1 MKCPNCGKEANN
13 SIDVCAFC
21 GAPMKKSRRKT
32 NLVVIIVIVAM
43 VLAGLALFVLL
54 RPGAGGGT
62 RSVITPDFESRMRQ
76 AQENMSK
83 LESMH
88 MEMSMDVT
96 MELSVLGQTQPM
108 DMRVYYTMDTQN
120 EPARTKL
127 VITTSSMGQ
136 SQEQVMYTDESG
148 MIYMQLD
155 GRSWQRQSAQGN
167 SQANEMQPDQMLQL
181 FLNSAGSFRETG
193 SETINGSKATVYSG
207 VLGGDYVKQVL
218 ETTGLGSTLGE
229 ALGTGDAGNL
239 FDNLGEIPMT
249 VAIDDESGLVV
260 RYTMDMAQVMENL
273 MKNLFNSML
282 TSQGLNGV
290 EIEIKVSNCMATATL
305 SQFNS
310 VPEIVIPA
318 EAKG

>member
-1 MKCPNCGKEANN
+1 
-13 SIDVCAFC
+13 
-21 GAPMKKSRRKT
+21 MKKMNRF
-32 NLVVIIVIVAM
+32 
-43 VLAGLALFVLL
+43 LALAMALVMLL
-54 RPGAGGGT
+54 ALCACGEGGT

-148 MIYMQLD
+148 MIYMQID
-155 GRSWQRQSAQGN
+155 GRSWQRQSAQGS

>member
-1 MKCPNCGKEANN
+1 
-13 SIDVCAFC
+13 
-21 GAPMKKSRRKT
+21 MKKMNRF
-32 NLVVIIVIVAM
+32 
-43 VLAGLALFVLL
+43 LALAMALVMLL
-54 RPGAGGGT
+54 ALCACGEGGT

-155 GRSWQRQSAQGN
+155 GRSWQRQASQGS

-218 ETTGLGSTLGE
+218 ETTGLGSTLGD

-249 VAIDDESGLVV
+249 VDIDDESGLVV

>member
-1 MKCPNCGKEANN
+1 
-13 SIDVCAFC
+13 
-21 GAPMKKSRRKT
+21 MKKMNRF
-32 NLVVIIVIVAM
+32 
-43 VLAGLALFVLL
+43 LALAMALVMLL
-54 RPGAGGGT
+54 ALCACGEGGT

-88 MEMSMDVT
+88 MEMRMDVT

-148 MIYMQLD
+148 MIYMQID

-207 VLGGDYVKQVL
+207 VLGGDYVKQVR

>member
-1 MKCPNCGKEANN
+1 
-13 SIDVCAFC
+13 
-21 GAPMKKSRRKT
+21 MKKMNRF
-32 NLVVIIVIVAM
+32 
-43 VLAGLALFVLL
+43 LALAMALVMLL
-54 RPGAGGGT
+54 ALCACGEGGT

-76 AQENMSK
+76 TQENMSK

-148 MIYMQLD
+148 MIYMQID

-181 FLNSAGSFRETG
+181 FLNSAGSFRATG

-207 VLGGDYVKQVL
+207 VLSGEYVEEVL
-218 ETTGLGSTLGE
+218 KTTGMDSSLGSL
-229 ALGTGDAGNL
+229 LGTEDLGDA
-239 FDNLGEIPMT
+239 FKDLGEIPMT
-249 VAIDDESGLVV
+249 IAIDDASGLVV
-260 RYTMDMAQVMENL
+260 RYTLDMAQVMENL
-273 MKNLFNSML
+273 MKNLFTSIL
-282 TSQGLNGV
+282 ASQGMSGIN
-290 EIEIKVSNCMATATL
+290 IEVKLDKCMCTATL

-310 VPEIVIPA
+310 VPEIVIPD

>member
-1 MKCPNCGKEANN
+1 
-13 SIDVCAFC
+13 
-21 GAPMKKSRRKT
+21 MKKMNRF
-32 NLVVIIVIVAM
+32 
-43 VLAGLALFVLL
+43 LALAMALVLL
-54 RPGAGGGT
+54 LALCACGEGGT
-62 RSVITPDFESRMRQ
+62 RSVSTPDFESRMRQ

-148 MIYMQLD
+148 MIYMQID

>member
-1 MKCPNCGKEANN
+1 
-13 SIDVCAFC
+13 
-21 GAPMKKSRRKT
+21 MKKMNRF
-32 NLVVIIVIVAM
+32 
-43 VLAGLALFVLL
+43 LALAMALVMLL
-54 RPGAGGGT
+54 ALCACGEGGT
-62 RSVITPDFESRMRQ
+62 RSISPPDFETRMRQ
-76 AQENMSK
+76 AQENMAK

-88 MEMSMDVT
+88 MEMSMD
-96 MELSVLGQTQPM
+96 MSLEMSVLGQTQPM

-127 VITTSSMGQ
+127 VITISSMGQ

-155 GRSWQRQSAQGN
+155 GRSWQRQSAQGS

-290 EIEIKVSNCMATATL
+290 EIEIKISNCMATATL

>member
-1 MKCPNCGKEANN
+1 
-13 SIDVCAFC
+13 
-21 GAPMKKSRRKT
+21 MKKMNRF
-32 NLVVIIVIVAM
+32 
-43 VLAGLALFVLL
+43 LALAMALVMLL
-54 RPGAGGGT
+54 ALCACGEGGT
-62 RSVITPDFESRMRQ
+62 RSISTPDFETRMRQ
-76 AQENMSK
+76 AQENMAK

-88 MEMSMDVT
+88 MEMSMDMS

-148 MIYMQLD
+148 MIYMQID

>member
-1 MKCPNCGKEANN
+1 
-13 SIDVCAFC
+13 
-21 GAPMKKSRRKT
+21 MKKMNRF
-32 NLVVIIVIVAM
+32 
-43 VLAGLALFVLL
+43 LALAMALVMLL
-54 RPGAGGGT
+54 ALCACGEGGT

-148 MIYMQLD
+148 MIYMQID
-155 GRSWQRQSAQGN
+155 GRSWQRQSAQGS

-260 RYTMDMAQVMENL
+260 RYTMDMAVVMENL
-273 MKNLFNSML
+273 MKNLFDSL
-282 TSQGLNGV
+282 LESQGMSGV
-290 EIEIKVSNCMATATL
+290 KIEIKIGNCLATATL

>member
-1 MKCPNCGKEANN
+1 
-13 SIDVCAFC
+13 
-21 GAPMKKSRRKT
+21 MKKMNRF
-32 NLVVIIVIVAM
+32 
-43 VLAGLALFVLL
+43 LALAMALVMLL
-54 RPGAGGGT
+54 ALCACGEGGT

-88 MEMSMDVT
+88 MEMSMD
-96 MELSVLGQTQPM
+96 MSLELSVLGQTQPM
-108 DMRVYYTMDTQN
+108 DKRVYYTMDTQN

-155 GRSWQRQSAQGN
+155 GRSWQRQSAQGS

-290 EIEIKVSNCMATATL
+290 EIDVKISNCMATATL

>member
-1 MKCPNCGKEANN
+1 
-13 SIDVCAFC
+13 
-21 GAPMKKSRRKT
+21 MKKMNRF
-32 NLVVIIVIVAM
+32 
-43 VLAGLALFVLL
+43 LALAMALVMLL
-54 RPGAGGGT
+54 ALCACGEGGT

-148 MIYMQLD
+148 MIYMQID

-282 TSQGLNGV
+282 SSQGLNGV
-290 EIEIKVSNCMATATL
+290 EIDVKISNCMATATL

>member
-1 MKCPNCGKEANN
+1 
-13 SIDVCAFC
+13 
-21 GAPMKKSRRKT
+21 MKKMNRF
-32 NLVVIIVIVAM
+32 
-43 VLAGLALFVLL
+43 LALAMALVMLL
-54 RPGAGGGT
+54 ALCACGEGGT
-62 RSVITPDFESRMRQ
+62 RSVVTPDFESRMRQ

-155 GRSWQRQSAQGN
+155 GRSWQRQSAQGS

>member
-1 MKCPNCGKEANN
+1 
-13 SIDVCAFC
+13 
-21 GAPMKKSRRKT
+21 MKKMNRF
-32 NLVVIIVIVAM
+32 
-43 VLAGLALFVLL
+43 LALAMALVMLL
-54 RPGAGGGT
+54 ALCACGEGGT

-290 EIEIKVSNCMATATL
+290 EIEIKISNCMATATL

>member
-1 MKCPNCGKEANN
+1 
-13 SIDVCAFC
+13 
-21 GAPMKKSRRKT
+21 MKKMSRF
-32 NLVVIIVIVAM
+32 
-43 VLAGLALFVLL
+43 LALAMALVMLL
-54 RPGAGGGT
+54 ALCACGEGGT

>member
-1 MKCPNCGKEANN
+1 
-13 SIDVCAFC
+13 
-21 GAPMKKSRRKT
+21 MKKMNRF
-32 NLVVIIVIVAM
+32 
-43 VLAGLALFVLL
+43 LALAMALVMLL
-54 RPGAGGGT
+54 ALCACGEGGT

-148 MIYMQLD
+148 MIYMQID

>member
-1 MKCPNCGKEANN
+1 
-13 SIDVCAFC
+13 
-21 GAPMKKSRRKT
+21 
-32 NLVVIIVIVAM
+32 
-43 VLAGLALFVLL
+43 
-54 RPGAGGGT
+54 
-62 RSVITPDFESRMRQ
+62 
-76 AQENMSK
+76 
-83 LESMH
+83 
-88 MEMSMDVT
+88 MDVT

-148 MIYMQLD
+148 MIYMQID
-155 GRSWQRQSAQGN
+155 GRSWQRQASQGN

-290 EIEIKVSNCMATATL
+290 EIDVKISNCMATATL

>member
-1 MKCPNCGKEANN
+1 
-13 SIDVCAFC
+13 
-21 GAPMKKSRRKT
+21 MKKMNRF
-32 NLVVIIVIVAM
+32 
-43 VLAGLALFVLL
+43 LALAMALVMLL
-54 RPGAGGGT
+54 ALCACGEGGT
-62 RSVITPDFESRMRQ
+62 RSISTPDFESRMRQ
-76 AQENMSK
+76 AQENMAK

-88 MEMSMDVT
+88 MEMSMDMS

-148 MIYMQLD
+148 TIYMQID

-290 EIEIKVSNCMATATL
+290 EIEIKISNCMATATL

>member
-1 MKCPNCGKEANN
+1 
-13 SIDVCAFC
+13 
-21 GAPMKKSRRKT
+21 MKKMNRF
-32 NLVVIIVIVAM
+32 
-43 VLAGLALFVLL
+43 LALAMALVMLL
-54 RPGAGGGT
+54 ALCACGEGGT

-76 AQENMSK
+76 AQENMAK

-88 MEMSMDVT
+88 MEMSRDVT

-148 MIYMQLD
+148 MIYMQID

>member
-1 MKCPNCGKEANN
+1 
-13 SIDVCAFC
+13 
-21 GAPMKKSRRKT
+21 MKKMNRF
-32 NLVVIIVIVAM
+32 
-43 VLAGLALFVLL
+43 LALAMALVMLL
-54 RPGAGGGT
+54 ALCACGEGGT
-62 RSVITPDFESRMRQ
+62 RSVSTPDFESRMRQ
-76 AQENMSK
+76 AQENMAK

-88 MEMSMDVT
+88 MEMSMDMS

-148 MIYMQLD
+148 TIYMQID

-290 EIEIKVSNCMATATL
+290 EIEIKISNCMATATL

>member
-1 MKCPNCGKEANN
+1 
-13 SIDVCAFC
+13 
-21 GAPMKKSRRKT
+21 MKKMNRF
-32 NLVVIIVIVAM
+32 
-43 VLAGLALFVLL
+43 LALAMALVMLL
-54 RPGAGGGT
+54 ALCACGEGGT

-76 AQENMSK
+76 AQENMAK

-108 DMRVYYTMDTQN
+108 DMRVYYAMDTQN

-127 VITTSSMGQ
+127 VITISSMGQ

-155 GRSWQRQSAQGN
+155 GRSWQRQSAQGS

-290 EIEIKVSNCMATATL
+290 EIDVKISNCMATATL

>member
-1 MKCPNCGKEANN
+1 
-13 SIDVCAFC
+13 
-21 GAPMKKSRRKT
+21 MKKMNRF
-32 NLVVIIVIVAM
+32 
-43 VLAGLALFVLL
+43 LALAMALVLL
-54 RPGAGGGT
+54 LALCACGEGGT
-62 RSVITPDFESRMRQ
+62 RSVSTPDFETRMRQ

-249 VAIDDESGLVV
+249 IAIDDASGLVV
-260 RYTMDMAQVMENL
+260 RYTLDMAQVMENL

-310 VPEIVIPA
+310 VPEIVIPD

>member
-1 MKCPNCGKEANN
+1 
-13 SIDVCAFC
+13 
-21 GAPMKKSRRKT
+21 MKKMNRF
-32 NLVVIIVIVAM
+32 
-43 VLAGLALFVLL
+43 LALAMALVMLL
-54 RPGAGGGT
+54 ALCACGEGGT

-108 DMRVYYTMDTQN
+108 DMRVYSTMDTQN

-148 MIYMQLD
+148 MIYMLID
-155 GRSWQRQSAQGN
+155 VRSWQRQSAQGN

-239 FDNLGEIPMT
+239 FDNLGEIPMP

>member
-1 MKCPNCGKEANN
+1 
-13 SIDVCAFC
+13 
-21 GAPMKKSRRKT
+21 MKKMNRF
-32 NLVVIIVIVAM
+32 
-43 VLAGLALFVLL
+43 LALAMALVLL
-54 RPGAGGGT
+54 LALCACGEGGT

-148 MIYMQLD
+148 MIYMQID

-193 SETINGSKATVYSG
+193 SETLNGSKATVYSG

>member
-1 MKCPNCGKEANN
+1 
-13 SIDVCAFC
+13 
-21 GAPMKKSRRKT
+21 MKKMNRF
-32 NLVVIIVIVAM
+32 
-43 VLAGLALFVLL
+43 LALAMALVMLL
-54 RPGAGGGT
+54 ALCACGEGGT
-62 RSVITPDFESRMRQ
+62 RSVITPDFETRMRQ
-76 AQENMSK
+76 AQENMAK

-148 MIYMQLD
+148 MIYMQID
-155 GRSWQRQSAQGN
+155 GRSWQRQSAQGS

-290 EIEIKVSNCMATATL
+290 EIEIKISNCMATATL

>member
-1 MKCPNCGKEANN
+1 
-13 SIDVCAFC
+13 
-21 GAPMKKSRRKT
+21 MKKMNRF
-32 NLVVIIVIVAM
+32 
-43 VLAGLALFVLL
+43 LALAMALVMLL
-54 RPGAGGGT
+54 ALCACGEGGT

-148 MIYMQLD
+148 MIYMQID
-155 GRSWQRQSAQGN
+155 GRSWQRQSAQGS

-260 RYTMDMAQVMENL
+260 RYTMDMAVVMENL
-273 MKNLFNSML
+273 MKNLFDSL
-282 TSQGLNGV
+282 LESQGMSGV
-290 EIEIKVSNCMATATL
+290 KIEIKIGNCMATATL

>member
-1 MKCPNCGKEANN
+1 
-13 SIDVCAFC
+13 
-21 GAPMKKSRRKT
+21 MKKMNRF
-32 NLVVIIVIVAM
+32 
-43 VLAGLALFVLL
+43 LALAMALVMLL
-54 RPGAGGGT
+54 ALCACGEGGT
-62 RSVITPDFESRMRQ
+62 RSVITPDFETRMRQ
-76 AQENMSK
+76 AQENMAK

-108 DMRVYYTMDTQN
+108 DMRVYYTMDTQD

-148 MIYMQLD
+148 MIYMQID
-155 GRSWQRQSAQGN
+155 GRSWQRQSAQGS

-290 EIEIKVSNCMATATL
+290 EIEIKISNCMATATL

>member
-1 MKCPNCGKEANN
+1 
-13 SIDVCAFC
+13 
-21 GAPMKKSRRKT
+21 MKKMNRF
-32 NLVVIIVIVAM
+32 
-43 VLAGLALFVLL
+43 LALAMALVMLL
-54 RPGAGGGT
+54 ALCACGEGGT

-76 AQENMSK
+76 AQENMAK

-108 DMRVYYTMDTQN
+108 DMRVYYAMDTQN

-127 VITTSSMGQ
+127 VITISSMGQ

-155 GRSWQRQSAQGN
+155 GRSWQRQSAQGS

-229 ALGTGDAGNL
+229 ALGTGNAGNL

-282 TSQGLNGV
+282 TAQGLNGV
-290 EIEIKVSNCMATATL
+290 EIDVKISNCMATATL

>member
-1 MKCPNCGKEANN
+1 
-13 SIDVCAFC
+13 
-21 GAPMKKSRRKT
+21 MKKMNRF
-32 NLVVIIVIVAM
+32 
-43 VLAGLALFVLL
+43 LALAMALVMLL
-54 RPGAGGGT
+54 ALCACGEGGT
-62 RSVITPDFESRMRQ
+62 RSVVTPDFESRMRQ

-148 MIYMQLD
+148 MIYLQLD

>member
-1 MKCPNCGKEANN
+1 
-13 SIDVCAFC
+13 
-21 GAPMKKSRRKT
+21 MKKMNRF
-32 NLVVIIVIVAM
+32 
-43 VLAGLALFVLL
+43 LALAMALVMLL
-54 RPGAGGGT
+54 ALCACGEGGT

-76 AQENMSK
+76 AQENMAK

-148 MIYMQLD
+148 MIYMQID